1 MLCGASLPVQ
11 LVEVL
16 CVITVELAAE
26 ECYSIVVCCE
36 PLISLMKD
44 QVMNQNEAST
54 EML

>member
-1 MLCGASLPVQ
+1 MLGGASLPVQ

-26 ECYSIVVCCE
+26 KCYSIVVCCE

-44 QVMNQNEAST
+44 QVTNQNEAST